1 MLIKATRLHPGVPLQ
16 VYVAVTVDV
25 VISEVV
31 GNGTVVVE
39 TEEAC

>member
-1 MLIKATRLHPGVPLQ
+1 MLMKATRLRPGVPLQ
-16 VYVAVTVDV
+16 AYVAVIVDE

-39 TEEAC
+39 TEEVC